1 MMEQRELIRL
11 QKELLNPEKMKKCQE
26 QKRKHRSV
34 RGSSV
39 NEENLGHHDAN
50 TKGNPS
56 FRGFGK
62 AGSGCEAGRLSET

>member
-39 NEENLGHHDAN
+39 NDENLGHDNAN
-50 TKGNPS
+50 AKRES
-56 FRGFGK
+56 FLSRSIWEGGK
-62 AGSGCEAGRLSET
+62 WL